1 MRVLPLN
8 VIPREGSARRRRLSR
23 GSPPPDVRSCHP
35 GQVRD
40 LSRASVAIQPSEYAS
55 WSEARSGA
63 SPPAPP
69 PLFTVASTCHKL
81 TTRLACSSR
90 RPHGR
95 GQGSHRTTP
104 PLRCPALTF
113 SPCLAAAAQGP
124 ADGRGGGGVEQH
136 QGRRDPRRVRQARE
150 GARERDRPPAAREYA
165 ASPAH
170 GARLADTTNTCHCLL
185 AVHMEM
191 ELQYNVRRGSNP
203 NHRILVTRSLTETRL
218 ARGSSFPSERRCSRN
233 THIRKIEKST
243 PPPPPCNWVPKPR
256 VRRLGIGDKY

>member
-1 MRVLPLN
+1 M
-8 VIPREGSARRRRLSR
+8 RRRPL
-23 GSPPPDVRSCHP
+23 PPP
-35 GQVRD
+35 
-40 LSRASVAIQPSEYAS
+40 
-55 WSEARSGA
+55 
-63 SPPAPP
+63 PP